1 VADLPVLE
9 MALAAHRTTEW
20 RLLGPLLLALILSS
34 LVGLERELR
43 AKSAGLR
50 THTLVGV
57 GSALFVLVSAYGF
70 RGALDG
76 VPFDPSRVA
85 AQVVT
90 GIGFLG
96 AGLIF
101 VRQDRVKGLTTA
113 ATIWLTA
120 AIGMAAAAGL
130 PVLATTATAIH
141 YVVVFGFPPLMHQ
154 LRLRTRGPE
163 VVRITYLDGHGV
175 LRRALTV
182 CTELGWSVERVLV
195 EREGAAAAVD
205 GTAVVALTVAGR
217 ATLPA
222 LVERLTTVEGVLH
235 VETGP
240 RVEDEID

>member
-1 VADLPVLE
+1 VVDLAVIDG
-9 MALAAHRTTEW
+9 ARGEW
-20 RLLGPLLLALILSS
+20 RLLWPLLLALILSS

-70 RGALDG
+70 RDALSHSDG
-76 VPFDPSRVA
+76 SPFDPSRVA

-101 VRQDRVKGLTTA
+101 VRQDKVKGLTTA

-130 PVLATTATAIH
+130 PILAVAATAMH
-141 YVVVFGFPPLMHQ
+141 YVVVFAYPPVMRQIH
-154 LRLRTRGPE
+154 LRTRGPE

-175 LRRALTV
+175 LRRALSV
-182 CTELGWSVERVLV
+182 CTDAGWSVEHVLV
-195 EREGAAAAVD
+195 EREGAAAADD

-217 ATLPA
+217 QTLPA
-222 LVERLTTVEGVLH
+222 LVGRITAVDGVLH

-240 RVEDEID
+240 RIEDEID